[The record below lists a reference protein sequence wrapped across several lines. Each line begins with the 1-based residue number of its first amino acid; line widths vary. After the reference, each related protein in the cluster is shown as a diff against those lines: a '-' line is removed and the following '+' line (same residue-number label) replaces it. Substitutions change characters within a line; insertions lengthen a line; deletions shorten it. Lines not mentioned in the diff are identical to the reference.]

1 MTFQTAPHLALATA
15 FSVVLHLAA
24 LVTYSPS
31 SNTLTAPATSAR
43 ALQVR
48 VESPP
53 PAAPARSAI
62 RPPAERAEPPAPKPG
77 KREATPPA
85 PRPVAP
91 APSPA
96 EPSPPYFPTFALTRV
111 PTLLTTVSPDDWP
124 STPGAPSG
132 SFQIELDIGADG
144 RVMQLRSICEPRMC
158 EAAAIYCGTLTGWRF
173 VPAEI
178 LGHPVPSRIRI
189 EFELENPADQGF
201 SVEPTPL
208 PQSPTRQ

>member
-1 MTFQTAPHLALATA
+1 MTLQTAPHLALATA
-15 FSVVLHLAA
+15 FSVALHLAA

-31 SNTLTAPATSAR
+31 SDTITKPATSAG
-43 ALQVR
+43 ALQVH
-48 VESPP
+48 VASPP
-53 PAAPARSAI
+53 ATPVRPTVQ
-62 RPPAERAEPPAPKPG
+62 PPAERAGSPPPKTSR
-77 KREATPPA
+77 REAAPPA
-85 PRPVAP
+85 PRPATTAP
-91 APSPA
+91 PPA
-96 EPSPPYFPTFALTRV
+96 EPGPPYFPTFALTRV
-111 PTLLTTVSPDDWP
+111 PALLTTVSPDDWP

-201 SVEPTPL
+201 SVEPAPL

>member
-1 MTFQTAPHLALATA
+1 MTFQTAPHLALATI
-15 FSVVLHLAA
+15 FSVALHLAA

-31 SNTLTAPATSAR
+31 SDSLTGAAGSGRT
-43 ALQVR
+43 LQVR
-48 VESPP
+48 MDVRPAPSTPSTAHP
-53 PAAPARSAI
+53 PAAQAKAPTARPRRHEA
-62 RPPAERAEPPAPKPG
+62 
-77 KREATPPA
+77 ATPTNQPA
-85 PRPVAP
+85 VAP
-91 APSPA
+91 LPA
-96 EPSPPYFPTFALTRV
+96 DPDLPYFPTFALTRV
-111 PTLLTTVSPDDWP
+111 PTLLTTVSPEDWP

-201 SVEPTPL
+201 NVEPAPL

>member
-31 SNTLTAPATSAR
+31 SAPITGPATSAR

-48 VESPP
+48 MESPP
-53 PAAPARSAI
+53 ATPAHSTI
-62 RPPAERAEPPAPKPG
+62 RPLAEQTAPSKKIG

-85 PRPVAP
+85 PEPV

-96 EPSPPYFPTFALTRV
+96 EPSPPYFPTFALTRA

-158 EAAAIYCGTLTGWRF
+158 EAAAIYCGTLTSWRF

-201 SVEPTPL
+201 SVAPTPL

>member
-1 MTFQTAPHLALATA
+1 MTFQTAPHLVLATV
-15 FSVVLHLAA
+15 FSLALHLAA
-24 LVTYSPS
+24 LVTYTPS
-31 SNTLTAPATSAR
+31 LNTANKPATSAR
-43 ALQVR
+43 TLQVR
-48 VESPP
+48 VGSPP
-53 PAAPARSAI
+53 ASFVRPAIRPADERAGTPAAETGKRKAAAPAS
-62 RPPAERAEPPAPKPG
+62 K
-77 KREATPPA
+77 
-85 PRPVAP
+85 PVAT

>member
-1 MTFQTAPHLALATA
+1 
-15 FSVVLHLAA
+15 
-24 LVTYSPS
+24 
-31 SNTLTAPATSAR
+31 
-43 ALQVR
+43 
-48 VESPP
+48 
-53 PAAPARSAI
+53 
-62 RPPAERAEPPAPKPG
+62 
-77 KREATPPA
+77 
-85 PRPVAP
+85 
-91 APSPA
+91 
-96 EPSPPYFPTFALTRV
+96 
-111 PTLLTTVSPDDWP
+111 LLTTVSPDDWP

-158 EAAAIYCGTLTGWRF
+158 EAAAIYCGTLTSWRF

-201 SVEPTPL
+201 NVEPAPL